1 MEISLLPK
9 STTLQQISSKD
20 YFIHWVPSHINI
32 PGNEMADKAAKDAA
46 KMDSE
51 EGPVPVSFEVARA
64 IVKRTF
70 VDPEPQ
76 HPVVAETYKE
86 VSTTKD
92 NTVSNRRGACLLA
105 QLRSGHCK
113 QLAHYANR
121 IDEKTSPTCSK
132 CEEEPETVGHWLK
145 CPATVMKR
153 QQHFGR
159 DNVDLGI
166 LSRDP
171 ERSLAF
177 AKATLL

>member
-1 MEISLLPK
+1 MN
-9 STTLQQISSKD
+9 SK
-20 YFIHWVPSHINI
+20 
-32 PGNEMADKAAKDAA
+32 
-46 KMDSE
+46 

-86 VSTTKD
+86 VSTKKD
-92 NTVSNRRGACLLA
+92 NIVSNRRDVCLVA
-105 QLRSGHCK
+105 QLRLGHCK

-171 ERSLAF
+171 EISSVCQSNLALRRAPQQNMTMRSFPENTALYYSAAIF
-177 AKATLL
+177 

>member
-1 MEISLLPK
+1 M
-9 STTLQQISSKD
+9 
-20 YFIHWVPSHINI
+20 
-32 PGNEMADKAAKDAA
+32 
-46 KMDSE
+46 
-51 EGPVPVSFEVARA
+51 
-64 IVKRTF
+64 
-70 VDPEPQ
+70 DPEPQ
-76 HPVVAETYKE
+76 HPVVGETYKE
-86 VSTTKD
+86 VWTKKD
-92 NTVSNRRGACLLA
+92 NIVGNRRDACLLA

-132 CEEEPETVGHWLK
+132 CKEEPETVGHWLK
-145 CPATVMKR
+145 SPAATVMKR
-153 QQHFGR
+153 QKHFGR

>member
-1 MEISLLPK
+1 MRRRFTHPNAPSNLSIPVEKLLLKNEAKKKSKYASRVINTERATFIPLVFTTAGHPLPQSREISSVCQSNLALRRAPQQQQQQ
-9 STTLQQISSKD
+9 LQL
-20 YFIHWVPSHINI
+20 
-32 PGNEMADKAAKDAA
+32 
-46 KMDSE
+46 
-51 EGPVPVSFEVARA
+51 
-64 IVKRTF
+64 
-70 VDPEPQ
+70 
-76 HPVVAETYKE
+76 
-86 VSTTKD
+86 
-92 NTVSNRRGACLLA
+92 VSNRRDACLLA

-121 IDEKTSPTCSK
+121 IDEKTSPTCRRCNK
-132 CEEEPETVGHWLK
+132 EPETVEHWLK

-153 QQHFGR
+153 QQQFGR